1 MRAIAPISS
10 NIAALINLGLE
21 LIIFSFFLIFFGVM
35 PSSTIV
41 FLPFFILILF
51 LITLGLSFA
60 LSILNVFYKDMKF
73 IWNVVITAGFF
84 IHPIIYTKE
93 MLPEKIQELF
103 SIIPTVTTFDM
114 IHKSVLFGE
123 IPPTTDFIYVIIF
136 SLGILGVGYLVY
148 RKLEPRMAE
157 EL

>member
-1 MRAIAPISS
+1 
-10 NIAALINLGLE
+10 
-21 LIIFSFFLIFFGVM
+21 
-35 PSSTIV
+35 
-41 FLPFFILILF
+41 
-51 LITLGLSFA
+51 
-60 LSILNVFYKDMKF
+60 MKF

-93 MLPEKIQELF
+93 MLPENIRELF

-123 IPPTTDFIYVIIF
+123 IPPATDFIYVIIF